1 MANENEKQ
9 LNTDSENTSNKEV
22 SEAGNAS
29 GENRLDL
36 TDEEKERER
45 IRALGLTPI
54 EQKKEKHIFLKVL
67 IAGIVLV
74 LAGGGYYL
82 YQENKKA
89 DAFAGVPVNAKP
101 QKEDGRVIDYIS
113 KRQIDSSI
121 AATKMRLGDSEL
133 EKAPYKNSVVPGARL
148 DVYVDGQAIGSG
160 ASGVE
165 LKDIYSSKDFLF
177 YVGLSARHPED
188 EEINPNQTEDF
199 NDFTSA
205 MMAMDKMTNK
215 KLTDE
220 ELESEA
226 KHAKK
231 LAEDIN
237 SPAQFYIY
245 DVIMTLKGKNP
256 TQASVRYLM
265 YANRILP
272 GQIVD
277 DYYNVTD
284 NTKWFDTSYSSKK
297 EISQIVDY
305 VYAMERPRNDE
316 YLGIAHTYVDGA
328 FTTYGQA
335 DWMINTD
342 FYPGTNT
349 LQEGQSTIVEMYH
362 YKDISNMMIAEYGI
376 KGGNLDTKALGSK
389 EALYSQYKP
398 SYTWGISPEMEE
410 ICSAYYD
417 IVEPE
422 VYKGTFKNR
431 DDAYK
436 KTAKKTG
443 KSYDE
448 VKTAVMTYEYWALS
462 M

>member
-1 MANENEKQ
+1 MNENEKQ
-9 LNTDSENTSNKEV
+9 LNTDDKKTNSNEV
-22 SEAGNAS
+22 SEATDAS

-36 TDEEKERER
+36 TNDEKEKER

-54 EQKKEKHIFLKVL
+54 EYKEEKHTVLKVF
-67 IAGIVLV
+67 IAAIILL

-82 YQENKKA
+82 YQQHEEEN
-89 DAFAGVPVNAKP
+89 AFVGVPTNVKP
-101 QKEDGRVIDYIS
+101 QKEDGRIFDFIS

-121 AATKMRLGDSEL
+121 AATEMRAGDTEL

-148 DVYVDGQAIGSG
+148 EVYIDGQAVGSG
-160 ASGVE
+160 SSGTE

-215 KLTDE
+215 RLNDK
-220 ELESEA
+220 ELEEEA
-226 KHAKK
+226 KYAKR
-231 LAEDIN
+231 LAQDIK

-277 DYYNVTD
+277 DYYDVTD

-297 EISQIVDY
+297 EVSQIVTYID
-305 VYAMERPRNDE
+305 AMERPRNDE
-316 YLGIAHTYVDGA
+316 YLGIAHEYIDGSL
-328 FTTYGQA
+328 TTYGQA

-342 FYPGTNT
+342 DYPGQNT
-349 LQEGQSTIVEMYH
+349 LQDGQSTIVKVSH

-376 KGGNLDTKALGSK
+376 KGGNLNTKALDSK
-389 EALYSQYKP
+389 EAIYSQYKP

-436 KTAKKTG
+436 RTAKKTG